1 MFYQV
6 YLNEELRHTGAKN
19 VARIPVCGR
28 YFHLFV
34 LPTGDQLMFVLLIN
48 TCMDNKKLVD

>member
-6 YLNEELRHTGAKN
+6 YLNEELRHASAKN

-28 YFHLFV
+28 YFLLLV
-34 LPTGDQLMFVLLIN
+34 LPTGDQLLFVLLIN
-48 TCMDNKKLVD
+48 TSMDNEKLVD